1 MHSTHEVEPEPTSK
15 HPCSM
20 FQGQC
25 PLGLSS
31 RDGAV
36 ALGSGGD
43 RDTHTH
49 TLTHTTSLSCAPSG
63 GRSRPSV
70 EA

>member
-1 MHSTHEVEPEPTSK
+1 MLRSTAHSAHEVEPEPTSK

-31 RDGAV
+31 KDGAV
-36 ALGSGGD
+36 ALESGGD
-43 RDTHTH
+43 RDTHAH
-49 TLTHTTSLSCAPSG
+49 DLLSAARHPG
-63 GRSRPSV
+63 V
-70 EA
+70 EAVQA